1 MAMGQGNKN
10 YQQFF
15 MLGLVLLIVMMMII
29 PVPAVVLDLLL
40 SMNIAFSILLLM
52 YALSVK
58 ESLEMSV
65 FPSLLLIATLFR
77 LALNISSTRLILL
90 DAYAGEVVQAFG
102 HFVVRGNYVVGFIV
116 FVILIVINF
125 VVITKGS
132 ERVSEVAAR
141 FTLDAMP
148 GKQMSIDADL
158 NAHIINEEEAR
169 RRRRKIQQEADFY
182 GAMDGASKFVKGDA
196 IAGIVITLIN
206 IIGGFIIGMVQAGMD
221 FQTAATTYTLLT
233 IGDGLVTQIPALLVS
248 TATGILVTKAAS
260 ESNISEE
267 VSVQLLAHPQVM
279 MIAGCL
285 IGLIGLIPG
294 LPTIP
299 FLVIGVG
306 LVLVSK
312 QVEKNHAI
320 KAKEEQQKVGMEKA
334 QQNRKPENIMS
345 MIGVDKLQIEIG
357 FKLIALADRSRPGN
371 IVDRIN
377 MVRRQIA
384 SELGLVMP
392 PVRIRDN
399 TQLPPGRYVIRLKD
413 VEVASYDLE
422 PEMYLVIGD
431 QALLDRIDGKRT
443 IEPAFKLPAKWV
455 ADRTQ
460 AEALGL
466 AVIDAPT
473 VLTTHLTQVIK
484 TYAHEILGREDTKK
498 MVEKMK
504 EQASSVIEDLVPD
517 KLDYG
522 TIQKVLCRLLKEQV
536 SIRDMLTILEVLA
549 DVAGTT
555 KDPIVLTEHVRMGL
569 KRQISKACVNDEGL
583 IPVITLDPQTQ
594 SYLIE
599 NMSQGDFGMEIH
611 VEPEYLQ
618 ELFEKMVGVVAE
630 CRRQGIDPV
639 FLVHPQLR
647 PYIRDISER
656 YGHPFTVLS
665 YNEVDTIFN
674 YKTVGNVHVPINQ
687 GSEG

>member
-312 QVEKNHAI
+312 QVEKNNAT
-320 KAKEEQQKVGMEKA
+320 KAKEEQQKVEMEKA

-498 MVEKMK
+498 MVEKM
-504 EQASSVIEDLVPD
+504 
-517 KLDYG
+517 
-522 TIQKVLCRLLKEQV
+522 
-536 SIRDMLTILEVLA
+536 
-549 DVAGTT
+549 
-555 KDPIVLTEHVRMGL
+555 
-569 KRQISKACVNDEGL
+569 
-583 IPVITLDPQTQ
+583 
-594 SYLIE
+594 
-599 NMSQGDFGMEIH
+599 
-611 VEPEYLQ
+611 
-618 ELFEKMVGVVAE
+618 
-630 CRRQGIDPV
+630 
-639 FLVHPQLR
+639 
-647 PYIRDISER
+647 
-656 YGHPFTVLS
+656 
-665 YNEVDTIFN
+665 
-674 YKTVGNVHVPINQ
+674 
-687 GSEG
+687 